1 MTTTFKIIRKVYGKE
16 MNNANLKTYNTKEDA
31 KNAGNSWVN
40 DCTVHAEIRK
50 GRYFDV
56 IEA

>member
-1 MTTTFKIIRKVYGKE
+1 MTTKFKIIRMVYGQE
-16 MNNANLKTYNTKEDA
+16 MNNANGKTYKTKEDA
-31 KNAGNSWVN
+31 TNAGNSWVN

-56 IEA
+56 IES

>member
-1 MTTTFKIIRKVYGKE
+1 MSTTFKIIRKVYGQE

-31 KNAGNSWVN
+31 TNAGNSWVN

-50 GRYFDV
+50 GRWFV
-56 IEA
+56 IQQA